1 MHLMPPVWPFRGSS
15 DPITPQDI
23 IQMISN
29 SPSVI
34 IILSI
39 CNNEN
44 ERTIF
49 EAVSI
54 LQKNNILHIFLGL
67 FLADLTTKLM
77 LQIT

>member
-1 MHLMPPVWPFRGSS
+1 MPPVWPFCGSS

-23 IQMISN
+23 IQMTSN

-54 LQKNNILHIFLGL
+54 L
-67 FLADLTTKLM
+67 
-77 LQIT
+77 